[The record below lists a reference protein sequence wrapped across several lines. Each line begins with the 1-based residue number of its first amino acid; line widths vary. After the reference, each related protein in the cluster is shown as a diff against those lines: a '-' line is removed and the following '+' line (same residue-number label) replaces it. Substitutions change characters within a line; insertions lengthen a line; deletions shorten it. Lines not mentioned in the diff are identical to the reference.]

1 MRRSAVA
8 GLALASAT
16 SIALAT
22 TGGAAM
28 AEPTPQAS
36 PEPAGVE
43 ASSLDAAGNPVR
55 PNLTAPKRSQARDGL
70 TKGVVPGRYIVKLKN
85 GKAAAST
92 TRSTVKA
99 LTKANGGKVRKVF
112 TGALRGYSA
121 QLTPAEAK
129 RLAADPD
136 VAYVEPVRKVSA
148 SGTQTN
154 PPSWGLDRID
164 QTTPALTKSYTYP
177 SSSGV
182 TAYIIDSGINI
193 NHQDFGGRASSGF
206 DAVDGGDAAD
216 CNGHGTH
223 VAGTVGGTTYGVAKD
238 VDLVAVRVLDCEG
251 YGSTEGVVAGI
262 DWVTNN
268 AQQPAVANMSLGGD
282 VDPVLDDAIATS
294 IGQGI
299 TYVVAAGNEA
309 DDACAYSPARAP
321 AAITVGATDR
331 VDMMAGFSNYGTCL
345 DTFAPGV
352 GITSA
357 WIGGTTATE
366 TINGTSMAA
375 PHVAGI
381 AAQLLAQNPN
391 WTPQQ
396 VRNAV
401 VTNGVSGAVLG
412 PAGSIDR
419 LAHVGATPVSR
430 DNVGL
435 RARVNDSLVVA
446 ESGGAKPLIARSWQ
460 LGGWEKFDIRPDPAG
475 SGMVTL
481 KSKANGKFVAA
492 DGGGSKPLIA
502 KSTSVS
508 TWELFQLVH
517 NTDGSVSLKAKANGK
532 YVAADGAG
540 SKPLLAKSASIG
552 AWEKFDLEAPNP
564 IVSVKAKANGKFVA
578 ADGGGSK
585 PLLARS
591 TSVGSWEKYELVDL
605 GYGWIAFRA
614 LVNNKYVTAQ
624 SGGSQPLLAKAGS
637 ISDWEAF
644 YVGWHHPDGTVHLY
658 ANANGKIVKA
668 DSGGSKPL
676 IAKST
681 SVGAWEQFTIG
692 LA

>member
-22 TGGAAM
+22 TTGAAM
-28 AEPTPQAS
+28 ADPTPQPGPDA
-36 PEPAGVE
+36 AGVA

-55 PNLTAPKRSQARDGL
+55 PNLTAPKRSQARDAS

-85 GKAAAST
+85 GKASAST

-99 LTKANGGKVRKVF
+99 LSKANGGTVRKVF

-121 QLTPAEAK
+121 QLTPTQAK

-164 QTTPALTKSYTYP
+164 QPTPALSKSYTYP

-182 TAYIIDSGINI
+182 TAYIVDSGINV
-193 NHQDFGGRASSGF
+193 NHQDFGGRASYGF

-223 VAGTVGGTTYGVAKD
+223 VAGTVGGATYGVAKD
-238 VDLVAVRVLDCEG
+238 VDLVAVRVLDCAG
-251 YGSTEGVVAGI
+251 NGTTEGVVAGI
-262 DWVTNN
+262 DWVNTN
-268 AQQPAVANMSLGGD
+268 AQQPAVVNMSLGGD
-282 VDPVLDDAIATS
+282 VDPVLDDAIAIS
-294 IGQGI
+294 ISKGI

-357 WIGGTTATE
+357 WIGGTTATQ

-381 AAQLLAQNPN
+381 AAQLLAQNPG

-396 VRNAV
+396 VRHAV

-419 LAHVGATPVSR
+419 LAHVGAAPVAR
-430 DNVGL
+430 TNVGL

-446 ESGGAKPLIARSWQ
+446 ESGGSKPLIARSWQ
-460 LGGWEKFDIRPDPAG
+460 LGGWEKFDVVSVS
-475 SGMVTL
+475 SGVVAL
-481 KSKANGKFVAA
+481 KSKANGKYVAA
-492 DGGGSKPLIA
+492 DGSGSKPLIA
-502 KSTSVS
+502 KSTAIGA
-508 TWELFQLVH
+508 WEKFQLFN
-517 NTDGSVSLKAKANGK
+517 NTDGSVSLKAQVNGK

-552 AWEKFDLEAPNP
+552 AWEKFDFEAPNP

-578 ADGGGSK
+578 ADGSGSK

-605 GYGWIAFRA
+605 GYGWVAFRA

-644 YVGWHHPDGTVHLY
+644 FVGWHHPDGTVHLY
-658 ANANGKIVKA
+658 ANANSKIVKA

-681 SVGAWEQFTIG
+681 SVGSWEQFTIG